1 MFVFPFR
8 SHLPVQSDFLLVF
21 EKTLLRD
28 LRAKTFLGVLG
39 CRTSFSG
46 SKKSRASALNALARL
61 YKNRSCRCCYKFA

>member
-8 SHLPVQSDFLLVF
+8 SHFPVQSDFLLVF

-46 SKKSRASALNALARL
+46 SKKAARAL
-61 YKNRSCRCCYKFA
+61 